1 MYSLES
7 ATQTANR
14 VVELLAPHCER
25 IHIAGSIRRKKE
37 TVKDIE
43 VVCQPIKVF
52 VKDKTDLF
60 GAGDWAVSPEFIKT
74 IEYFT

>member
-37 TVKDIE
+37 SCIGVYYCTSEKRCISSFF
-43 VVCQPIKVF
+43 Q
-52 VKDKTDLF
+52 
-60 GAGDWAVSPEFIKT
+60 
-74 IEYFT
+74 YN